1 MAPQNSKLKQLREQ
15 FTQEFREVAA
25 RWGLA
30 ADPPVSQALAQAAE
44 TGTPPDLTGVTE
56 RTLEGIEEV
65 RLVVNSFA
73 AKTPTSLRRNPEKL
87 RQFLVGIVANVL
99 GPEKAVAYELAVRMM
114 PVSSPLK
121 DRIQRATTLALP
133 IMAPDWTA
141 AIRCTGRE
149 RRPRHQVDV
158 PAHRRPSSSAHTR
171 RTSPLAGN
179 GLPAEDR
186 AKAERRLAQMLNVD
200 SFRLTGWGFGGF
212 VGWIGGQ
219 ETHVPADEWSE
230 KKLGEKAG
238 KGVKNPL
245 APLLWA
251 WRHGT
256 TEPERRTGKIL
267 SNSLRFAQPMQG
279 SLSFR
284 SDEIPLL
291 GQQQPQP
298 QVQRELSGLE
308 RPESLI
314 IPVLPLKVAGVSTV
328 GRGAGIT
335 PRLWF
340 GAQLG
345 LPINR
350 RDGREVRIRFT
361 LREVVEWL
369 WPNGWKP
376 SRNLPQ
382 LQQGLAGLASNGD
395 YP

>member
-44 TGTPPDLTGVTE
+44 TGTPPDLTGVTG

-65 RLVVNSFA
+65 RQTVDGYT
-73 AKTPTSLRRNPEKL
+73 KRTPPGLRRNPAKL
-87 RQFLVGIVANVL
+87 RQFLMGIVADVL

-141 AIRCTGRE
+141 ALAAQVENADHAIRSTFQPIDAQALPPTQE
-149 RRPRHQVDV
+149 E
-158 PAHRRPSSSAHTR
+158 
-171 RTSPLAGN
+171 LAPW
-179 GLPAEDR
+179 LATACPAEDR
-186 AKAERRLAQMLNVD
+186 AEAERRLAQMLNVD

-219 ETHVPADEWSE
+219 ETHVPAAEWSE
-230 KKLGEKAG
+230 KKFGDKTG
-238 KGVKNPL
+238 KDVKNPL

-298 QVQRELSGLE
+298 QVQRELPSLE
-308 RPESLI
+308 RPRSLI
-314 IPVLPLKVAGVSTV
+314 IPVLPLKVADVSTA
-328 GRGAGIT
+328 GRAAAIT
-335 PRLWF
+335 PRLW
-340 GAQLG
+340 LE
-345 LPINR
+345 
-350 RDGREVRIRFT
+350 DE
-361 LREVVEWL
+361 
-369 WPNGWKP
+369 
-376 SRNLPQ
+376 
-382 LQQGLAGLASNGD
+382 
-395 YP
+395 